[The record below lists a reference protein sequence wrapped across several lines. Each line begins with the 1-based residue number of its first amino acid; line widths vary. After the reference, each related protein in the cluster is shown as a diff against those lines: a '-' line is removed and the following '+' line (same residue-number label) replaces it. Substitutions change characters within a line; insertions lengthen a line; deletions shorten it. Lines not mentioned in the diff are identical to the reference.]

1 MECSISLNRA
11 GIPTDRLPLKY
22 DGTIKTEDHL
32 QWIAIQEAKESA
44 LQQKRTFDVV
54 ECPMNMDILSGT
66 LNIPTVTL
74 DLTYVFDCCLFFE
87 WQRSS
92 SSSRSRPLSFSS
104 LHIVYCVRSTRLSIP
119 TTLTPPSIFAVP
131 FYLPFLSPLLFNANH
146 QTHTKTKGEDSW
158 YEVIRGMFPSVL
170 ILSELGRYGTI
181 ELQIGNK
188 RMQLH

>member
-74 DLTYVFDCCLFFE
+74 DLTYVFDCCLFLSGKEAAAAAVHVLYHFRRCISYTVFV
-87 WQRSS
+87 QQDYRYPRRSHH
-92 SSSRSRPLSFSS
+92 LLFSPF
-104 LHIVYCVRSTRLSIP
+104 H
-119 TTLTPPSIFAVP
+119 SIFRFCRHYCLTQTIKQIQKQRERTVGTKSSGEC
-131 FYLPFLSPLLFNANH
+131 FLP
-146 QTHTKTKGEDSW
+146 
-158 YEVIRGMFPSVL
+158 Y
-170 ILSELGRYGTI
+170 
-181 ELQIGNK
+181 
-188 RMQLH
+188 